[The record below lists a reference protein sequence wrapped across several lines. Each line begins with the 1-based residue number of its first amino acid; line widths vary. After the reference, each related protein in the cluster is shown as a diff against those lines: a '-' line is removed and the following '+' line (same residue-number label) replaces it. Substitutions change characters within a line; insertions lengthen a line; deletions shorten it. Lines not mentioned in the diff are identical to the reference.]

1 MSLGFKVSNSVEPA
15 GTERWF
21 NANDFLAGLRRVNI
35 FCGGYGSGKS
45 EVALN
50 FAISLAQKGKRVSVA
65 DLDIVNP
72 YFRSREARTILE
84 RFGINVMVPPEE
96 VMATDLPMVQP
107 EIKGEMLRDDSF
119 VVIDL
124 GGDPVGARV
133 MASIASGIDTFDFN
147 VFFVLNSRR
156 PFTGTVKEVSELI
169 KGIENSSGLPITH
182 IVVNSHLIEE
192 TSGAIIKEGIE
203 LAERVG
209 AETNKPIGFVALEQR
224 LLNDFDVNACI
235 YPVLML
241 ERLLLKPWE
250 KTERLGPERFKI

>member
-1 MSLGFKVSNSVEPA
+1 MSSGFSVSKSVEPA
-15 GTERWF
+15 AGKRWF
-21 NANDFLAGLRRVNI
+21 NAGRFLFGLRRINL
-35 FCGGYGSGKS
+35 FAGGYGSGKS
-45 EVALN
+45 EVAVN
-50 FAISLAQKGKRVSVA
+50 FALSLAEQGKRVSIA
-65 DLDIVNP
+65 DLDVVNP
-72 YFRSREARTILE
+72 YFRSREARTVLKG
-84 RFGINVMVPPEE
+84 FGINVLVPPEE

-107 EIKGEMLRDDSF
+107 EIKGEMLRGDSF

-133 MASIASGIDTFDFN
+133 MASIASGIDTFDIN

-156 PFTGTVKEVSELI
+156 PFTSTVKEVSELM

-209 AETNKPIGFVALEQR
+209 AVTGKPIGFVAVEQSVLE
-224 LLNDFDVNACI
+224 DFDFNDCP
-235 YPVLML
+235 YPVLVL
-241 ERLLLKPWE
+241 RRLLLKPWE
-250 KTERLGPERFKI
+250 GQERLGPQREGI